1 MQEIAQ
7 GLNPLFSFIASLL
20 FSLCYMIGGRDVD
33 FLGIRARLW
42 KRFIAPLL
50 LASSAVIFSILAH
63 SFSWLLFVTAFWFIP
78 IGYSDK
84 KHPNSVLYKMF
95 RRLIQSLFYTAPG
108 VILGIFGG
116 NLFIAIIQFVLGA
129 VLTVIFGS
137 FNPVEAAEEEAL
149 IAFFNTCLMGMIL
162 LG

>member
-7 GLNPLFSFIASLL
+7 GFQAVVSVIASLL
-20 FSLCYMIGGRDVD
+20 FSTAYMIGGRSES

-42 KRFIAPLL
+42 KRLIAPLL

-63 SFSWLLFVTAFWFIP
+63 RINWATACCAIWFIP
-78 IGYSDK
+78 QKYGAK
-84 KHPNSVLYKMF
+84 KLFEKIVWRLLQSIMF
-95 RRLIQSLFYTAPG
+95 TAPSL
-108 VILGIFGG
+108 VFGIFGG

-129 VLTVIFGS
+129 VLTVILGS